1 MRFFRRLWEWLSGS
15 AVTWILAVIAAP
27 AITWGVLALVAPEST
42 PLQWKLPT
50 AVAIVGVAV
59 ALATTARR
67 SVWHQARR
75 IAVWVAFV
83 VGGLAVL
90 FLALTVDTPD
100 RALIYGLFGAAFIGL
115 AALWEFARQAADQR
129 AITSAPEQ
137 PTGNPRPATVLAR
150 QLRMMTLLTY
160 GEVVDFEHME
170 RRGPK
175 EPWLRWLL
183 GEELTLDVVLKIAIG
198 INLGELQNPDV
209 RVDRFRRRVHVKLP
223 PARLLVSFV
232 DEKASRVIKYR
243 LGLLA
248 RVDPDLHRRAR
259 ESAVQRYLTEVVDPK
274 RLFEAANAYAEE
286 VISHWLRGQGF
297 RDITVETQLPAPDE
311 MVQDIHQ
318 LPPGGQG
325 TP

>member
-1 MRFFRRLWEWLSGS
+1 
-15 AVTWILAVIAAP
+15 
-27 AITWGVLALVAPEST
+27 
-42 PLQWKLPT
+42 
-50 AVAIVGVAV
+50 
-59 ALATTARR
+59 
-67 SVWHQARR
+67 
-75 IAVWVAFV
+75 
-83 VGGLAVL
+83 
-90 FLALTVDTPD
+90 
-100 RALIYGLFGAAFIGL
+100 
-115 AALWEFARQAADQR
+115 
-129 AITSAPEQ
+129 
-137 PTGNPRPATVLAR
+137 
-150 QLRMMTLLTY
+150 
-160 GEVVDFEHME
+160 VDFEHME